1 MRDTGKRRVR
11 ASGWQLHADTRDMLD
26 HARLDLDQALSERR
40 ELSLRERVRLGN
52 RGAPRADEA
61 SERMLKKN

>member
-1 MRDTGKRRVR
+1 
-11 ASGWQLHADTRDMLD
+11 MLD